1 MVVGEWNWFSEEFV
15 SSSEE
20 QVVRRFLEL
29 WSTREADAMAD
40 LFAEDGVYDNVP
52 EKAPMIGSQAV
63 RKWLHMVF
71 AHITRIDVEIQNIAT
86 RGEWVLVE
94 RLDDHVAGDRHM
106 RLPVMNA
113 TRVVNGKIALFRD
126 YYCRKTCAELGL
138 V

>member
-1 MVVGEWNWFSEEFV
+1 MRSNEEA
-15 SSSEE
+15 
-20 QVVRRFLEL
+20 VVRRFLEL

-40 LFAEDGVYDNVP
+40 LFAEDGVYENVP
-52 EKAPMIGSQAV
+52 ENKPMVGSQAV

-71 AHITRIDVEIQNIAT
+71 EHITRIDVEILSIASS
-86 RGEWVLVE
+86 GELVLVE

-113 TRVVNGKIALFRD
+113 TRVVNGKIVQFRD